1 MRNQWLLILVVA
13 VIIAVITGMAFI
25 VYAVP
30 PSSVSPSSVSPG
42 SISPGR
48 VSPEPDLPVMGPAG
62 YNCNYGGDPSKPCG
76 GECGTKAGCMNAD
89 PGCCFTRNHSDP
101 DGVPAWCYYPENGR
115 KCYDRRQALENYYSF
130 AKTISLGG
138 VIPPN
143 PGNTLVDYI
152 LHTDGDFENNKLTTD
167 DGVSLP
173 YTVISGDGVKT
184 TLLDW
189 DSSSGGM
196 CGNSWGA
203 PSDLARIYFNMLS
216 YSAPTPLING
226 DVHKAYLDKIIYN
239 PVSYTMINQGPDCIG
254 TAKNKD
260 GLCGPASVFMDGDVY
275 NAGFM
280 LMGNGWGHYG
290 DTYGYTTIAEFF
302 PEWYG
307 KNAGYWL
314 PGSWLHGLG
323 FAMVGSQNTEIENA
337 AETAIYDFLADTA
350 NITDA
355 ATARDYL
362 YTAIVRSLTHYLAD
376 PSYGYAEDN
385 VVTVGIYAYDPDTQ
399 ESYTTWASACV
410 MKDSSGKLVAG
421 ACGTR
426 YPAPKPLGDTYL
438 GVEVEPKYYFGS
450 ATKPITSQMVVNAV
464 YERVWQAGLVTDF
477 STYNNDFIRW
487 YAGAVSTNTQNAG
500 LYGIGA
506 VTMGKLAKYTNNFA
520 KSQYQEKLSVSG
532 SVQDLLYKILYSA
545 KACDP
550 KYCSRLINVLDNEG
564 TGGTT
569 CDNCPSNI
577 CLGVNSTG
585 CKACGECCTCV
596 AIPTTQYSD
605 IFENRVSLYDLSMM
619 RAGIPDADTIG
630 IPRFRGYAPGSPVS
644 VDTLAQ
650 VMSRTHAIGNVEYLA
665 ELSGFD
671 WVGGWTRYDNKYW
684 WPTSPGLHK
693 SSYPSARYTSSGFTL
708 LGTVLWLLDDTRG
721 EKKDWQTINLN
732 QYLPPALGSLLN
744 FGGTSGNG
752 GTKYMVKAGATKL

>member
-1 MRNQWLLILVVA
+1 MTKQWTLLVGLCVLIALTVGVALILSRYD
-13 VIIAVITGMAFI
+13 TGT
-25 VYAVP
+25 VP
-30 PSSVSPSSVSPG
+30 PGTASPG
-42 SISPGR
+42 TASPA
-48 VSPEPDLPVMGPAG
+48 MGPAG
-62 YNCNYGGDPSKPCG
+62 YNCNYVGDPGKSCG
-76 GECGTKAGCMNAD
+76 GECGTKEGCRGAD
-89 PGCCFTRNHSDP
+89 PRCCFTKNHSDP
-101 DGVPAWCYYPENGR
+101 DGVPAWCYYPENGK
-115 KCYDRRQALENYYSF
+115 KCYDKRQALENYYSF

-138 VIPPN
+138 VISPN

-152 LHTDGDFENNKLTTD
+152 LETDGDFENNGLSTD

-173 YTVISGDGVKT
+173 YTVVSGDGVKT

-216 YSAPTPLING
+216 YSAPTPLINAE
-226 DVHKAYLDKIIYN
+226 VHKAYLDKIIYN

-254 TAKNKD
+254 TVKKSV
-260 GLCGPASVFMDGDVY
+260 CGPASVFMDGDVY

-314 PGSWLHGLG
+314 AGSWLHGLG

-337 AETAIYDFLADTA
+337 SETAVYDFLADTT
-350 NITDA
+350 NVIDA
-355 ATARDYL
+355 ATAREYL
-362 YTAIVRSLTHYLAD
+362 YRAIVRSLTHYLAD
-376 PSYGYAEDN
+376 PSYGYAEDH
-385 VVTVGIYAYDPDTQ
+385 VVTVGIYAYDPGTQ
-399 ESYTTWASACV
+399 ESYKVWASACV

-426 YPAPKPLGDTYL
+426 YPGPKQDGDVYL
-438 GVEVEPKYYFGS
+438 GVEVEPRYYFGS
-450 ATKPITSQMVVNAV
+450 ATKPITSQMVVNAA

-477 STYNNDFIRW
+477 ANYNNDFITW
-487 YAGAVSTNTQNAG
+487 YAGSVSTDTRNAG

-506 VTMGKLAKYTNNFA
+506 VTMGQLAKYTNNFT
-520 KSQYQEKLSVSG
+520 KSQYQESLGRLPVSG

-545 KACDP
+545 KACET

-564 TGGTT
+564 NDSAT

-585 CKACGECCTCV
+585 CKSCGECCTCV
-596 AIPTTQYSD
+596 AIPTSQYSD
-605 IFENRVSLYDLSMM
+605 VFENKVSLYDLSMM

-630 IPRFRGYAPGSPVS
+630 IPRFRGYAPGGPVS

-665 ELSGFD
+665 ELPGFD
-671 WVGGWTRYDNKYW
+671 WVGGWTRHDNKYW
-684 WPTSPGLHK
+684 SPTSPGIHK
-693 SSYPSARYTSSGFTL
+693 SGYPSARYTSSGFTL

-721 EKKDWQTINLN
+721 EKRGWQTINLN
-732 QYLPPALGSLLN
+732 QYLPAALESLLN

-752 GTKYMVKAGATKL
+752 GTKYMVKSGATKL